1 MKDLT
6 GNYTPGTRTRV
17 REKNE
22 LWKLIL
28 TIVLLA
34 ILFTAAGLVKGI
46 L

>member
-17 REKNE
+17 REENE

-28 TIVLLA
+28 IIVLLA
-34 ILFTAAGLVKGI
+34 ILFTVAGLVKGI

>member
-17 REKNE
+17 REENE
-22 LWKLIL
+22 LGKLLI